1 MLGPGDNNEETLT
14 ACVLRELIPSWWGGG
29 GSRDISQGTP
39 QIHVKLPLMG
49 AAEQR
54 ECPVGMCGE
63 AGPIGRI

>member
-1 MLGPGDNNEETLT
+1 MYCVRPWRYNNEEKLT
-14 ACVLRELIPSWWGGG
+14 SCVLRELIPSWQGG
-29 GSRDISQGTP
+29 RDISQGTP